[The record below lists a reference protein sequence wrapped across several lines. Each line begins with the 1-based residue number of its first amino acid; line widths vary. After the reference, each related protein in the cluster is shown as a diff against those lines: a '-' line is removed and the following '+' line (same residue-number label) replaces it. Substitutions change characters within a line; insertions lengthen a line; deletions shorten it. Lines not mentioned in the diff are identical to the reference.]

1 MIIKIAES
9 QFERE
14 AALEVRK
21 KVFVEEQNIS
31 IHDEIDEFDKTA
43 IHLIGIYRDKVV
55 CASRL
60 RFVDDYGKLERLA
73 VLKEK
78 RGKHYGIKLIRT
90 MEEIIRTHG
99 LNIARL
105 NAQTYA
111 VPFYEKLAYKVNSKT
126 FFDAGIEHIEMIKR
140 I

>member
-1 MIIKIAES
+1 MIIKIAETP
-9 QFERE
+9 FEKD

-31 IHDEIDEFDKTA
+31 IHDEIDAFDQTA
-43 IHLIGIYRDKVV
+43 IHLIGIHKGQVV

-60 RFVDDYGKLERLA
+60 RFVKDYGKLERLA
-73 VLKEK
+73 VLKEE

-90 MEEIIRTHG
+90 MEEIIRTHDVK
-99 LNIARL
+99 LARL
-105 NAQTYA
+105 NAQAYA
-111 VPFYEKLAYKVNSKT
+111 VPFYEKLGYKINSKV
-126 FFDAGIEHIEMIKR
+126 FLDAGIEHIEMIKH